1 MFLSSTRPVHPLPG
15 VRRGPTAPSLWRLLP
30 RRRGIYDRPGDWP
43 LAWACPSRG
52 KDPKAE
58 AHCAVCHLMP
68 DSSQHWTM
76 AHSMAT
82 PSSAG
87 WTVLPGIRPH
97 GNGPIPRQPGPGSS
111 MTAGSHPAGQHCL
124 GRSSPGRCFKPI
136 CAGKVP
142 RPPKSEDRG
151 AQQTRGTPPAPRANA
166 SAEHRRT
173 QPGNAVGT
181 VSCRAFLSS
190 TH

>member
-1 MFLSSTRPVHPLPG
+1 M
-15 VRRGPTAPSLWRLLP
+15 
-30 RRRGIYDRPGDWP
+30 
-43 LAWACPSRG
+43 
-52 KDPKAE
+52 KAE
-58 AHCAVCHLMP
+58 AHCAVCRLMP

-87 WTVLPGIRPH
+87 WTVLPSIRPH
-97 GNGPIPRQPGPGSS
+97 GNGPIPRQPGPGCS
-111 MTAGSHPAGQHCL
+111 MTAGSHPADQHCL

-151 AQQTRGTPPAPRANA
+151 AQQTRGTPP
-166 SAEHRRT
+166 
-173 QPGNAVGT
+173 PGQRQRGTSPHATGKRGGNGLMQGFSFIYSLRKAVGK
-181 VSCRAFLSS
+181 SNEKNPDSESCGSAGHPALPGICRARWK
-190 TH
+190 